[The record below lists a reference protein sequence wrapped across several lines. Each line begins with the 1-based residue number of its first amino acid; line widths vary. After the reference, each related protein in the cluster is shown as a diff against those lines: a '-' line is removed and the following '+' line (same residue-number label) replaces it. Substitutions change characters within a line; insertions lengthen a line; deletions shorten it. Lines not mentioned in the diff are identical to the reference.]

1 MTEKE
6 LRTIAREIADNI
18 FNPRDR
24 DGHTLISLLNSTT
37 KRLTSQHEADLLADL
52 IKEENHKIL
61 AEERKRF
68 EERLNREKA
77 EAEKERKRFEE
88 WLNREKAEAE
98 KERKRFEAD
107 KYVYYYN
114 IFQIGE
120 A

>member
-24 DGHTLISLLNSTT
+24 DGQTLISLLNSTT

-68 EERLNREKA
+68 EERLNRKRA
-77 EAEKERKRFEE
+77 EAEE
-88 WLNREKAEAE
+88 WLNRERAEAE

-107 KYVYYYN
+107 KYANYIS
-114 IFQIGE
+114 IFQVGE

>member
-6 LRTIAREIADNI
+6 LRTIAREIAENI
-18 FNPRDR
+18 FN
-24 DGHTLISLLNSTT
+24 GHTLISLLNSTT

-68 EERLNREKA
+68 EE
-77 EAEKERKRFEE
+77 

>member
-6 LRTIAREIADNI
+6 LRTIAREIAENI
-18 FNPRDR
+18 FN
-24 DGHTLISLLNSTT
+24 GHTLISLLNSTT

-68 EERLNREKA
+68 EE
-77 EAEKERKRFEE
+77 

-114 IFQIGE
+114 ILQIGE

>member
-6 LRTIAREIADNI
+6 LRTIAREIAENI
-18 FNPRDR
+18 FN
-24 DGHTLISLLNSTT
+24 GHTLISLLNSTT

-68 EERLNREKA
+68 EE
-77 EAEKERKRFEE
+77 

-107 KYVYYYN
+107 KYAYYYN